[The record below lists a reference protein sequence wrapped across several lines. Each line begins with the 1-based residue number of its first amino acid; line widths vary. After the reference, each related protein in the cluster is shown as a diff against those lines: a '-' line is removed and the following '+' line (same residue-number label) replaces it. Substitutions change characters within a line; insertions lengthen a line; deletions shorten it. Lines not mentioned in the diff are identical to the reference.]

1 MSPSCYG
8 ETYYKYKCTPWM
20 ATKIIYL
27 RFSHCGHDS
36 TGPHHEEQLSVE
48 AHTARSETN
57 FSKKA
62 KKASAKKKKAAADT
76 SGAKAT
82 PTEHTEGESTENGT
96 QMNVS
101 VDSPAQ
107 PKRGKRAPKRAK
119 KDK

>member
-62 KKASAKKKKAAADT
+62 KVPFIGASFQTRLAIYFVLNSKYLIIRICGLQRQAK
-76 SGAKAT
+76 
-82 PTEHTEGESTENGT
+82 
-96 QMNVS
+96 
-101 VDSPAQ
+101 Q
-107 PKRGKRAPKRAK
+107 PK
-119 KDK
+119 KDMEASIWTLS